1 MSMLTPEAR
10 PATRAW
16 VRVVIGV
23 LLAALVVMWVY
34 AFVFASK
41 EGAYYV
47 TDSAWRDAAQARC
60 QQSVDERLALAT
72 DEGGRITDPT
82 PEQLRAR
89 ADVVDA
95 ATSTL
100 DDMLDDIEARS
111 VDGERNRI
119 RVNQWL
125 GFYRTLLSDRRAYTA
140 RLRELR
146 NDPFTET
153 EVGGGPVGS
162 VLIDFATGNDIKAC
176 LPPSDLGQ
184 S

>member
-1 MSMLTPEAR
+1 MSLSTAEAR
-10 PATRAW
+10 PAPRAW

-23 LLAALVVMWVY
+23 LLAGLVVMWVY

-41 EGAYYV
+41 EGAYFV

-60 QQSVDERLALAT
+60 QEAVDERVALA
-72 DEGGRITDPT
+72 DDRGGRITDPT
-82 PEQLRAR
+82 PEQLRTR

-95 ATSTL
+95 ATATL
-100 DDMLDDIEARS
+100 DDMLDDIEARG

-125 GFYRTLLSDRRAYTA
+125 GFYRTLVADRRAYTA
-140 RLRELR
+140 RLRQLR
-146 NDPFTET
+146 NEPFTET
-153 EVGGGPVGS
+153 EVGSGPVGS

-176 LPPSDLGQ
+176 LPPGDLGQ

>member
-1 MSMLTPEAR
+1 
-10 PATRAW
+10 
-16 VRVVIGV
+16 
-23 LLAALVVMWVY
+23 
-34 AFVFASK
+34 
-41 EGAYYV
+41 
-47 TDSAWRDAAQARC
+47 
-60 QQSVDERLALAT
+60 
-72 DEGGRITDPT
+72 
-82 PEQLRAR
+82 
-89 ADVVDA
+89 
-95 ATSTL
+95 
-100 DDMLDDIEARS
+100 MLDDIEARG